1 MIYLDCSANTP
12 VDPAVL
18 DAFCRT
24 EQTYI
29 GNPNSAH
36 PAGRAA
42 QAEMARA
49 TEDIAALLGVS
60 PEEIIYTSGA
70 SESNNL
76 ALKGIAQASRHVGRH
91 ILSTALEHSSVGGA
105 LSALQ
110 QQGCE
115 VDLVDIGRDGTSGKR
130 GTSCMAMMFLSSWI
144 NGFGQT
150 GRLPISSQYLSGA
163 GVNFS
168 QNGPLRDALR
178 RGGAA
183 VVRLDLEGWHYVLL
197 TQIRGDQVFLFDPY
211 YQAEPFGDP
220 ALQMVAGHPA
230 EYNRIIPVR
239 CMERAERDVY
249 ALGPAEGR
257 EAVILFNDKT
267 VLTADKTVEYII

>member
-1 MIYLDCSANTP
+1 MKNPLRYQMTEYDCGPTSMLNAVSYLFQREEIPPEIIRSIMLYCLDC
-12 VDPAVL
+12 
-18 DAFCRT
+18 F
-24 EQTYI
+24 
-29 GNPNSAH
+29 G
-36 PAGRAA
+36 
-42 QAEMARA
+42 
-49 TEDIAALLGVS
+49 ED
-60 PEEIIYTSGA
+60 GA
-70 SESNNL
+70 
-76 ALKGIAQASRHVGRH
+76 
-91 ILSTALEHSSVGGA
+91 
-105 LSALQ
+105 
-110 QQGCE
+110 
-115 VDLVDIGRDGTSGKR
+115 SGKR

-220 ALQMVAGHPA
+220 ALQMVADHPT

-257 EAVILFNDKT
+257 EAVILFNDET